1 MNNSSL
7 DNTTIMTTCNSCSNN
22 IRNSGA
28 YDSARCIIRT
38 QFDNVWL
45 IENTKRLTT
54 GDNSNVKLALP
65 YTLYNRLAKDHID
78 SYSTKETRMAGLFIE
93 DRNIELINGAVNDP
107 IIRGDL
113 IDAHHKLK
121 ETSQNAN

>member
-1 MNNSSL
+1 
-7 DNTTIMTTCNSCSNN
+7 
-22 IRNSGA
+22 
-28 YDSARCIIRT
+28 
-38 QFDNVWL
+38 L

-93 DRNIELINGAVNDP
+93 DRDIELINGAVNDP

-113 IDAHHKLK
+113 IDIHHKFK
-121 ETSQNAN
+121 EISQNANRNKKITIYTDSSLTVDRKRDIVRMGYG